1 MKEDSTRLLC
11 LSNGHGEDAIASKIL
26 QQLQSHPQAPKLAA
40 LPLVGEGGV
49 YRAMGIPLAGQTQT
63 MPSGGFIY
71 MDGRQL
77 WRDLRGGLLQL
88 LWKQWRAIRSWRKSG
103 GVILAIGDIVPL
115 LLAWLS
121 GAEYYFVGT
130 AKSEYYLRDEAGQ
143 LPGRPWWDGWS
154 GSVYLPWERW
164 LMTRRR
170 CRGVFPRD
178 YLTTQLLS
186 RQGIKAFDLGN
197 PMMDGLGHEP
207 ESNPEF
213 NPESN
218 PESNPEFNPE
228 SNPESN
234 PELSTNSLPDSPSTP
249 KLIPE
254 LIPKSTPESTP
265 ELQTNVDS
273 PRERLDQRALTILFL
288 PGSRPPE
295 AYENWKLLVKAM
307 DSCRQQFPHQP
318 LVFLAAI
325 VPSLDLEILRQ
336 PLQSWGWQPCTL
348 PTISGLTPEQH
359 SLSFRYSQTNLILTQ
374 RGFREC
380 LFGADF
386 AVAMAGT
393 ATEQFVG
400 LGKPAIAIPGKGP
413 QYTYA
418 FAEAQTRLLGASLT
432 LVKQPEQVG
441 TNIYKILHDADRL
454 QIISENGRRRLGK
467 PGAGA
472 RIAQFLMQDLSI
484 S

>member
-1 MKEDSTRLLC
+1 MNEDSMRLLC

-40 LPLVGEGGV
+40 LPLVGEGGA
-49 YRAMGIPLAGQTQT
+49 YRTLGIPLAGQTQT

-88 LWKQWRAIRSWRKSG
+88 LWQQWRSIRSWRKSG

-164 LMTRRR
+164 LMTRSR

-178 YLTTQLLS
+178 TLTSQLLS

-197 PMMDGLGHEP
+197 PMMDDLEA
-207 ESNPEF
+207 
-213 NPESN
+213 
-218 PESNPEFNPE
+218 
-228 SNPESN
+228 
-234 PELSTNSLPDSPSTP
+234 PEL
-249 KLIPE
+249 
-254 LIPKSTPESTP
+254 TP
-265 ELQTNVDS
+265 ELQNEEVTVQLQSPSTNESDKSIEPSQNVVTERSRSTEQSQNVD
-273 PRERLDQRALTILFL
+273 ALTILFL

-295 AYENWKLLVKAM
+295 AYENWKLLIKAM

-325 VPSLDLEILRQ
+325 VPSLDLEILQQ
-336 PLQSWGWQPCTL
+336 PLSSWGWQPCTL
-348 PTISGLTPEQH
+348 PTICGLTPEQH

-374 RGFREC
+374 NGFREC

-441 TNIYKILHDADRL
+441 ANIYKILQDADRL

-472 RIAQFLMQDLSI
+472 RISQFLMQDLATR
-484 S
+484 

>member
-1 MKEDSTRLLC
+1 
-11 LSNGHGEDAIASKIL
+11 
-26 QQLQSHPQAPKLAA
+26 
-40 LPLVGEGGV
+40 
-49 YRAMGIPLAGQTQT
+49 
-63 MPSGGFIY
+63 
-71 MDGRQL
+71 
-77 WRDLRGGLLQL
+77 
-88 LWKQWRAIRSWRKSG
+88 
-103 GVILAIGDIVPL
+103 
-115 LLAWLS
+115 
-121 GAEYYFVGT
+121 
-130 AKSEYYLRDEAGQ
+130 
-143 LPGRPWWDGWS
+143 
-154 GSVYLPWERW
+154 
-164 LMTRRR
+164 
-170 CRGVFPRD
+170 
-178 YLTTQLLS
+178 
-186 RQGIKAFDLGN
+186 
-197 PMMDGLGHEP
+197 
-207 ESNPEF
+207 
-213 NPESN
+213 
-218 PESNPEFNPE
+218 
-228 SNPESN
+228 
-234 PELSTNSLPDSPSTP
+234 
-249 KLIPE
+249 
-254 LIPKSTPESTP
+254 
-265 ELQTNVDS
+265 
-273 PRERLDQRALTILFL
+273 LFL

-374 RGFREC
+374 NGFREC

>member
-1 MKEDSTRLLC
+1 MNEDSMRLLC

-26 QQLQSHPQAPKLAA
+26 QQLQHHPQAPKLAA
-40 LPLVGEGGV
+40 LPLVGEG
-49 YRAMGIPLAGQTQT
+49 RAYLAIGIPLAGQTQT

-88 LWKQWRAIRSWRKSG
+88 LWRQWRSIRSWRKSG

-178 YLTTQLLS
+178 SLTTQLLAHQ
-186 RQGIKAFDLGN
+186 RIKAFDLGN
-197 PMMDGLGHEP
+197 PMMDNLEEP
-207 ESNPEF
+207 EFTLE
-213 NPESN
+213 ESN
-218 PESNPEFNPE
+218 LESN
-228 SNPESN
+228 S
-234 PELSTNSLPDSPSTP
+234 ELSTNSLPDSP
-249 KLIPE
+249 L
-254 LIPKSTPESTP
+254 TP
-265 ELQTNVDS
+265 ELQTNVD
-273 PRERLDQRALTILFL
+273 RALTILFM

-325 VPSLDLEILRQ
+325 VPSLDLEILQQ
-336 PLQSWGWQPCTL
+336 PLSSWGWQPCNL
-348 PTISGLTPEQH
+348 PTTCGLTPEQQ

-374 RGFREC
+374 NGFREC

-441 TNIYKILHDADRL
+441 VNIYKILQDADRL

-472 RIAQFLMQDLSI
+472 RIAQFLMEDLSTR
-484 S
+484 SSGG